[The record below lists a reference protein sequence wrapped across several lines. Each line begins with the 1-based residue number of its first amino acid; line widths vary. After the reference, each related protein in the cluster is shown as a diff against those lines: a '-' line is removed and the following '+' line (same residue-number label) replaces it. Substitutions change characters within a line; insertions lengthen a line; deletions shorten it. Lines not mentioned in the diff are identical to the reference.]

1 MKTTRMTD
9 RERARRIKRI
19 IASLRTAKTRMRE
32 LDATVN
38 TDDFKHYMARLDE
51 IIGGSDEEGLRDLAS
66 IYATRDRKI

>member
-9 RERARRIKRI
+9 RERARRIERI
-19 IASLRTAKTRMRE
+19 IASLGTAKTRLQE

-51 IIGGSDEEGLRDLAS
+51 IIGNDEEGLTYLSAF
-66 IYATRDRKI
+66 YATRDRRS

>member
-9 RERARRIKRI
+9 RERARRIERI
-19 IASLRTAKTRMRE
+19 IASLGTAKTRLQE